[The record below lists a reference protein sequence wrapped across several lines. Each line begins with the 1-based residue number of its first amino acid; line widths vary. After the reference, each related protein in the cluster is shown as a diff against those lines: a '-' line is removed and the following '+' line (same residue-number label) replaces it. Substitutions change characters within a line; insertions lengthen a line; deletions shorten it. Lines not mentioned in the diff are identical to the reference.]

1 MDSVSNT
8 TRRASSA
15 RTSPPVTPPNTL
27 VIDVGGTNLKVL
39 AQGAT
44 DRIKIKSGKH
54 LTPQDMV
61 SKVTAAA
68 KDEGWQWNR
77 VSIGFP
83 APVVG
88 GRILTDPSNLGD
100 GWRGVDLPE
109 AFGCPVRIINDA
121 AMQALG
127 SWHGG
132 RMMFLG
138 LGTGLGAAY
147 VEAGRVEPV
156 ELGHMPWDDTHTYE
170 DLAGKKGLKKL
181 GFDAWKAHIW
191 AVIERLTESID
202 PDYFVLGGGN
212 VKKLDELPPRCER
225 GDNRN
230 AFAGGFRLW
239 DDGTAEEG

>member
-1 MDSVSNT
+1 MTS
-8 TRRASSA
+8 
-15 RTSPPVTPPNTL
+15 TSPERTL

-39 AQGAT
+39 AEGGA
-44 DRIKIKSGKH
+44 DRLKIKSGKS
-54 LTPQDMV
+54 LTPEDMV
-61 SKVTAAA
+61 TAVVSAA
-68 KDEGWQWNR
+68 QAEDWSWTR
-77 VSIGFP
+77 ISVGFP

-88 GRILTDPSNLGD
+88 GRILTDPSNLGS
-100 GWRGVDLPE
+100 GWRGFDLE
-109 AFGCPVRIINDA
+109 ASLGCPVRIINDA

-147 VEAGRVEPV
+147 VADGHVEPV
-156 ELGHMPWDDTHTYE
+156 ELGHMPWDKTHSFE
-170 DLAGKKGLKKL
+170 DLAGKRGLKRL
-181 GFDAWKAHIW
+181 GFDAWKQHLHDMID
-191 AVIERLTESID
+191 RLTQAID

-212 VKKLDELPPRCER
+212 VKKLDRLPPRCER

-239 DDGTAEEG
+239 EPAGATTT

>member
-1 MDSVSNT
+1 
-8 TRRASSA
+8 
-15 RTSPPVTPPNTL
+15 VTPTDTDRTL

-39 AQGAT
+39 AEGGD

-54 LTPQDMV
+54 VTPEDMV
-61 SKVTAAA
+61 SRVTEAARS
-68 KDEGWQWNR
+68 EGWNWTR

-83 APVVG
+83 APIVG

-100 GWRGVDLPE
+100 GWRGVDLPA

-147 VEAGRVEPV
+147 VEDGHLEPV
-156 ELGHMPWDDTHTYE
+156 ELGHMPWDSKHTYE
-170 DLAGKKGLKKL
+170 DLAGKSGLKKL

-230 AFAGGFRLW
+230 AFTGGYRLW
-239 DDGTAEEG
+239 DLGDADRG

>member
-1 MDSVSNT
+1 MDSD
-8 TRRASSA
+8 
-15 RTSPPVTPPNTL
+15 TPDRTL

-39 AQGAT
+39 AEHAQ
-44 DRIKIKSGKH
+44 DRIKLKSGKS
-54 LTPQDMV
+54 LGPRDMV
-61 SKVTAAA
+61 RTVLEACDAQAWSWT
-68 KDEGWQWNR
+68 R

-88 GRILTDPSNLGD
+88 GHVLTDPSNLGD
-100 GWRGVDLPE
+100 GWRGFNFEE
-109 AFGCPVRIINDA
+109 AFDCPVRIINDA

-138 LGTGLGAAY
+138 LGTGLGAAW

-156 ELGHMPWDDTHTYE
+156 ELGHMPWDGEHSWE
-170 DLAGKKGLKKL
+170 DLAGKRGLKKH
-181 GFDAWKAHIW
+181 GFDAWKAHLW
-191 AVIERLTESID
+191 NMIERLTISID

-230 AFAGGFRLW
+230 AFIGGFRLW
-239 DDGTAEEG
+239 EPRGATAQ